1 MIDEKKTDKKK
12 DLKSL
17 LIYLALSF
25 GLAWAWFLVF
35 IKPGETWESIGSYKQ
50 SFVALG
56 MLFPFIA
63 NMLTRK
69 ITKEGYSL
77 KGDNPLMFG
86 INLKDRK
93 IILYIMAILLPWF
106 YTELRIGLD
115 LLLVSGL
122 YDPGYYMELEIS
134 KRELIAFPVAA
145 IVSGTF
151 FSFAAF
157 GEEAGWR
164 GYMMPK
170 LMKLMG
176 KGKAVIVGGI
186 IWGLWHAPLTC
197 IGHNFGTDYPGFP
210 YVGILEMCIMCTL
223 MGMILTFVTVKSGS
237 VWPAAIMHGVNNA
250 GPGILAGF
258 ANYDRIGEGKML
270 FPGLFSMMISLLA
283 AALICVFLEKFK
295 MIKN

>member
-25 GLAWAWFLVF
+25 GLAWIWFLIF
-35 IKPGETWESIGSYKQ
+35 IRPGETWDSMGGYMQ

-63 NMLTRK
+63 NMLTRE

-77 KGDNPLMFG
+77 KGDNPLMLG

-93 IILYIMAILLPWF
+93 FILYIMAILLPWF
-106 YTELRIGLD
+106 YTELRIGLE
-115 LLLVSGL
+115 LLLVPGL
-122 YDPGYYMELEIS
+122 YDPGYYMELEVEN
-134 KRELIAFPVAA
+134 RELIIYPVAA
-145 IVSGTF
+145 MVSGTF

-170 LMKLMG
+170 LMKLMS
-176 KGKAVIVGGI
+176 KGKAVLVGGI

-210 YVGILEMCIMCTL
+210 YVGILKMCILCTL

-237 VWPAAIMHGVNNA
+237 VWPAAIMHGVHNA
-250 GPGILAGF
+250 GPSILAGF
-258 ANYDRIGEGKML
+258 ANYDNAPEG
-270 FPGLFSMMISLLA
+270 A
-283 AALICVFLEKFK
+283 AAFWGTVAMIISMGVSVMICVILEKTLK
-295 MIKN
+295 R